1 MIPLLLPEDADYLAR
16 ALTAEYAAQELPYAA
31 LVGIAAV
38 VLNRVED
45 DRYPDSAAAV
55 LSSWEG
61 EPFSVVWEFL
71 PEELPYDLHS
81 LPADAC
87 RAAADGAD
95 PTGGALHF
103 EILEPDVVHESPFY
117 TCVIDNVAFW

>member
-45 DRYPDSAAAV
+45 ERYPDSAAAV
-55 LSSWEG
+55 LSAWEG
-61 EPFSVVWEFL
+61 EPFSLTQNL
-71 PEELPYDLHS
+71 PSDAHS
-81 LPADAC
+81 LIRDAC
-87 RAAADGAD
+87 LTACAGAD
-95 PTGGALHF
+95 PTDGALHF
-103 EILEPDVVHESPFY
+103 EILEPDVIHESPYY
-117 TCVIDNVAFW
+117 TAVIDYVAFW

>member
-16 ALTAEYAAQELPYAA
+16 ALTAEYAVQEIPYAA

-38 VLNRVED
+38 ILNRVED

-61 EPFSVVWEFL
+61 EPFSLMQNL
-71 PEELPYDLHS
+71 PPDNLS
-81 LPADAC
+81 LDAC
-87 RAAADGAD
+87 HTAARHTQQGIPQRRPRQRGA
-95 PTGGALHF
+95 
-103 EILEPDVVHESPFY
+103 VRS
-117 TCVIDNVAFW
+117 VAA

>member
-16 ALTAEYAAQELPYAA
+16 ALTAEYAVQEIPYAA

-38 VLNRVED
+38 ILNRVED

-61 EPFSVVWEFL
+61 EPFSLMQNL
-71 PEELPYDLHS
+71 PPDNLS
-81 LPADAC
+81 LDAC
-87 RAAADGAD
+87 HTAADGAD

-117 TCVIDNVAFW
+117 STVIGNVAFW

>member
-55 LSSWEG
+55 LSAWES
-61 EPFSVVWEFL
+61 EPFSLTQNL
-71 PEELPYDLHS
+71 PDDPTPLLT
-81 LPADAC
+81 DAC

-95 PTGGALHF
+95 PTDGSLHF
-103 EILEPDVVHESPFY
+103 EILEPDIVHESPY
-117 TCVIDNVAFW
+117 YSVVIDNVAFW

>member
-16 ALTAEYAAQELPYAA
+16 ALTAECATQEIPYAA

-61 EPFSVVWEFL
+61 KPFSLMQNL
-71 PEELPYDLHS
+71 PPDTFS
-81 LPADAC
+81 LDAC
-87 RAAADGAD
+87 HTAADGAD

-103 EILEPDVVHESPFY
+103 EILEPDVVQESPFY
-117 TCVIDNVAFW
+117 SAVIGNVAFW

>member
-1 MIPLLLPEDADYLAR
+1 MIPLLLPEDADYLTR

-55 LSSWEG
+55 LSTWEG
-61 EPFSVVWEFL
+61 EPFSMAQ
-71 PEELPYDLHS
+71 D
-81 LPADAC
+81 LPADLSSLVQDAC

-103 EILEPDVVHESPFY
+103 EILEPDVVHESPYY
-117 TCVIDNVAFW
+117 TAVIDNVAFW

>member
-16 ALTAEYAAQELPYAA
+16 ALTAEFAAQELPYAA

-38 VLNRVED
+38 AVNRMED

-61 EPFSVVWEFL
+61 KSFSLTQNL
-71 PEELPYDLHS
+71 PSDALLLS
-81 LPADAC
+81 LDAC

-95 PTGGALHF
+95 PTGGALNF

-117 TCVIDNVAFW
+117 TFVIDNVAFW

>member
-1 MIPLLLPEDADYLAR
+1 MIPVLLPEDAEYLAR

-45 DRYPDSAAAV
+45 ERYPDSAAAV
-55 LSSWEG
+55 LSTWEG
-61 EPFSVVWEFL
+61 ETFSVMPDL
-71 PEELPYDLHS
+71 PPDLLS
-81 LPADAC
+81 TDAC

-103 EILEPDVVHESPFY
+103 EILEPDIVSESPFY
-117 TCVIDNVAFW
+117 TSVIGNVAFW